1 MEDDKTKEEDM
12 PAPAF
17 VQENKETQETQETPQ
32 ISEPQKFDK
41 PESNEISG
49 TQINNALERLESIS
63 NNFSQE
69 LSSLSDKFKED
80 NKFFLKDIEV
90 FKDNLLNNYSQN
102 NESNEKL
109 SLKNPELDNDSRF
122 RSLTDKPTKLINKM
136 IELYTSLFDMVRI
149 NMKILTKFLQQGKD
163 IDKKKSMQDFFEEEW
178 LFMKIDFDKSDDELK
193 CY

>member
-17 VQENKETQETQETPQ
+17 VQENQEKQETQETPE
-32 ISEPQKFDK
+32 ISEPQKYDK
-41 PESNEISG
+41 PESSEISG

-109 SLKNPELDNDSRF
+109 SLKIQN
-122 RSLTDKPTKLINKM
+122 
-136 IELYTSLFDMVRI
+136 
-149 NMKILTKFLQQGKD
+149 
-163 IDKKKSMQDFFEEEW
+163 
-178 LFMKIDFDKSDDELK
+178 
-193 CY
+193 

>member
-17 VQENKETQETQETPQ
+17 VQENQETQETQETQKTP
-32 ISEPQKFDK
+32 EPQKYDK
-41 PESNEISG
+41 PESSEISG

-136 IELYTSLFDMVRI
+136 IEL
-149 NMKILTKFLQQGKD
+149 
-163 IDKKKSMQDFFEEEW
+163 
-178 LFMKIDFDKSDDELK
+178 
-193 CY
+193 